1 MTKALNT
8 APARVA
14 LGGGGTDGLRFRT
27 AGPDDLRTCWEIWRE
42 SINDYMVR
50 LNQPP
55 IPVEA
60 DSIIRLHDHFR
71 STDPERFVLATR
83 KAEHGGGE
91 RVVGFTSSIRRG
103 DLWFLSMLFVRAQ
116 DQGAGVGR
124 ALLAQ
129 VLPTDDAILA
139 TATDAVQP
147 ISNALY
153 ASLGMIP
160 RMPLFG
166 AIGRPVRDGG
176 FEPLPRGIVAQ
187 PLRAGAYD
195 RDTGVAAVLDAIDRE
210 ILGFVRPQDHRFLGV
225 EGRHGFLYRGPDG
238 TAVGYGFA
246 SEAGRVGP
254 VAARD
259 EALLGPILGHVLTAI
274 EPRGASALWLPGA
287 AGGALAQVLRA
298 GLRLEGFPVLLCWT
312 RPFADFS
319 RYLPVSPALP

>member
-1 MTKALNT
+1 MTAE
-8 APARVA
+8 PV
-14 LGGGGTDGLRFRT
+14 T
-27 AGPDDLRTCWEIWRE
+27 AGHVPPSSPSHVLRPATAADLPTCAAIWRE